1 MLKATDFCHSQH
13 SYGGQGVEGSE
24 NGVVTVLQEAE
35 QGLENRIQNLIL
47 VLSRELSTDK
57 SFQGGPRATRN
68 AVQLLCRLGRSA
80 EAVDLFLQHRE
91 AILQASLR

>member
-1 MLKATDFCHSQH
+1 MWP
-13 SYGGQGVEGSE
+13 YGGQGVEGSE

-57 SFQGGPRATRN
+57 SFKGGPWAARN